1 MIQTTRWLCF
11 WNDTNTYFR
20 DMGHSIHLQLTLSS
34 TSAEWS
40 KVSRLG
46 RKVACQTAK
55 RRGKTLAA
63 LSRDWLRARSTHS
76 VILQKTTQRIHAC
89 MPQGILNAF
98 SAHRRILVLLEALIF
113 SAENCTQ
120 CMGSWARLKGPILM
134 PLACI
139 VAHFFLSE
147 DTAFLMRVS
156 RKLCSPWGFRR
167 FMVHK
172 SALTNFFW

>member
-1 MIQTTRWLCF
+1 
-11 WNDTNTYFR
+11 
-20 DMGHSIHLQLTLSS
+20 
-34 TSAEWS
+34 
-40 KVSRLG
+40 
-46 RKVACQTAK
+46 
-55 RRGKTLAA
+55 
-63 LSRDWLRARSTHS
+63 
-76 VILQKTTQRIHAC
+76 

-147 DTAFLMRVS
+147 DTAFLMEVLYRGNFVHLEAS
-156 RKLCSPWGFRR
+156 AASWFISP
-167 FMVHK
+167 H
-172 SALTNFFW
+172 